1 MEPSVTINQYRGY
14 TKFVVDWNCCTHFGT
29 ISSRVDRT
37 NDVPNHLAKLR
48 VTNLIPYLL
57 IKEITNAFVYE
68 ADLGRKNLLHIVE
81 IYHDVRLRGTEWRER
96 NAQIALRLD
105 VDLIDGLDDNVVVTD
120 FVVPFAQTA
129 LEEAILNN

>member
-1 MEPSVTINQYRGY
+1 MA
-14 TKFVVDWNCCTHFGT
+14 
-29 ISSRVDRT
+29 
-37 NDVPNHLAKLR
+37 LAM
-48 VTNLIPYLL
+48 
-57 IKEITNAFVYE
+57 
-68 ADLGRKNLLHIVE
+68 E
-81 IYHDVRLRGTEWRER
+81 IYHDVHLRGTEWREH